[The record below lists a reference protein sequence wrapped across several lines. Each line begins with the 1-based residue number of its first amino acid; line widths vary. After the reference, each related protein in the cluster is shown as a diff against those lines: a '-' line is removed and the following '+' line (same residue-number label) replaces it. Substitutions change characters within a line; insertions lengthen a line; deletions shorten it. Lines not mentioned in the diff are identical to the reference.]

1 MNRGSGVGEAIGRW
15 WCVAGTAGALAL
27 AMFCAS
33 WLFGDVTPAHA
44 QSVVIT
50 KTVGTEAGCPPAQ
63 EVTVPVGT
71 RVNYCVKIH
80 NTSQMTFTQ
89 PVLRITDPT
98 LGATYVMTPSSLPPG
113 VMFDRTSAN
122 ISRFG
127 QVRHLVSVTNT
138 AYMTMTV
145 QGNVVATAQ
154 STARAHL
161 VAPAPLDAR
170 VLITKTVGLV
180 PGLCATGN
188 QVVINRGVPVYYC
201 FVVTNVGN
209 VPFTRYVYNDV
220 QLQISGAST
229 TDTFWPGDTIT
240 RTNTYTDWAKL
251 GPVTPTVSITNTVL
265 VEATG
270 PYANAE
276 DIDRAHVT
284 VIQPTPAPAIAVSK
298 TVGLVSSVCAASP
311 NILIQPST
319 PVYFCISVR
328 NTGNVNLTQLILR
341 DFMQKD
347 PPLTAVITR
356 TTRLEPG
363 EVVTFTNTT
372 QGLSF
377 LGNVVQTADFA
388 NLVDVE
394 ASGPSGGADGSA
406 SAFVDVFPAAD
417 RRVYLPFVDR

>member
-1 MNRGSGVGEAIGRW
+1 MNRQAGSGGVIARW
-15 WCVAGTAGALAL
+15 LRMAGSASALVL
-27 AMFCAS
+27 AMLCAS
-33 WLFGDVTPAHA
+33 WLLGDATPVQA
-44 QSVVIT
+44 QSLVIT
-50 KTVGTEAGCPPAQ
+50 KTVGTQAGCPSTQ
-63 EVTVPVGT
+63 EITVPVGT

-80 NTSQMTFTQ
+80 NTSQVTFTQ
-89 PVLRITDPT
+89 PVLQITDPT
-98 LGATYVMTPSSLPPG
+98 LRVTYVMTPSSLPPG
-113 VMFDRTSAN
+113 LIIERTSAN

-138 AYMTMTV
+138 AYLTATV
-145 QGNVVATAQ
+145 QGSVVATAQ
-154 STARAHL
+154 ATARAHL
-161 VAPAPLDAR
+161 VAPVPLDAR

-180 PGLCATGN
+180 PGVCATGN
-188 QVVINRGVPVYYC
+188 QVVINRGQPVYYC
-201 FVVTNVGN
+201 FTVTNVGN
-209 VPFTRYVYNDV
+209 VPYTKYEYNDV
-220 QLQISGAST
+220 NLQISGAST

-240 RTNTYTDWAKL
+240 RTNTYTNWAKL

-270 PYANAE
+270 PYAGAE

-284 VIQPTPAPAIAVSK
+284 VLQPTPAPAIAVAK
-298 TVGLVSSVCAASP
+298 TVGLASSVCAASP

-328 NTGNVNLTQLILR
+328 NTGNVNLTQLIVR

-356 TTRLEPG
+356 TTTLEPG

-377 LGNVVQTADFA
+377 LGNVVQTADFT

-394 ASGPSGGADGSA
+394 ASGPGGGADGSA
-406 SAFVDVFPAAD
+406 AAFVDVFPANE
-417 RRVYLPFVDR
+417 RRVYLPLVDR